1 MFPTGT
7 QIVVFFQTLH
17 LQQSP
22 FSLKIIV
29 QKAKLVS
36 QRDPSLAVLI
46 KSADAAW
53 ENTNNREKNYPGLT
67 CHYRPGPPES
77 HFYLKSEY
85 TFFFLILPFNF
96 YPLLLTPSCHEN
108 KVTKDTA
115 FIAVMT
121 QLSRGSPS
129 NNSLS
134 SF

>member
-1 MFPTGT
+1 M
-7 QIVVFFQTLH
+7 FFQTLH

-36 QRDPSLAVLI
+36 RRDPSLAVII
-46 KSADAAW
+46 KSANAAW
-53 ENTNNREKNYPGLT
+53 ENTNDREKNYPGLT
-67 CHYRPGPPES
+67 CHYRPGPVES
-77 HFYLKSEY
+77 PLYLKSEN
-85 TFFFLILPFNF
+85 TLFFILLFDF
-96 YPLLLTPSCHEN
+96 YHLLLTLSCHVN

-115 FIAVMT
+115 FNGVMT
-121 QLSRGSPS
+121 QLSCGSPS